1 MTESTNRYCDINE
14 CIETKFN
21 KQKRWLRR
29 AHKKRKFFLSKM
41 LSFMKSL
48 KLSLK
53 ENEAVIYIV
62 RWGKEDWTQF

>member
-29 AHKKRKFFLSKM
+29 AHKKRKLFLSKM

-48 KLSLK
+48 RLSLK

>member
-29 AHKKRKFFLSKM
+29 AHKKSKFFLSKM

>member
-21 KQKRWLRR
+21 KQKRRLRR
-29 AHKKRKFFLSKM
+29 AHKKRKLFLSKM

-62 RWGKEDWTQF
+62 R